1 MVCGGCLDGI
11 AVRAHWRVCMD
22 GVIAECRDYESLVRG
37 FRSRI
42 AALNV
47 RCEDIDHIAGL
58 PLRYCAK
65 LIAPIP
71 VRSIGKTSLPLLLR
85 VLGLKLILA
94 VDGEVPPRI
103 TAQRRSAGR
112 AMLAEGKRHSRHVLP
127 FRDPE
132 VARRARAIQLLQQG
146 PRKRKLIARLGGKA
160 RWAKARSG
168 NGADA

>member
-1 MVCGGCLDGI
+1 VG
-11 AVRAHWRVCMD
+11 RAHWRVAMD
-22 GVIAECRDYESLVRG
+22 GVRVIAECCDYESLVRA
-37 FRSRI
+37 FRARI
-42 AALNV
+42 AELNV

-58 PLRYCAK
+58 ALRYTAK

-71 VRSIGKTSLPLLLR
+71 VRSVGKASLGPLLT
-85 VLGLKLILA
+85 VLGCRLQLVVA
-94 VDGEVPPRI
+94 GEVPPRI
-103 TAQRRSAGR
+103 TAQRRAAGR